1 MSNVINGYAFS
12 SSLILSEAK
21 DLTPVLASHMVPCV
35 TIGSIVRFLATLGMT
50 EQQRTGVTSLNPAMN
65 R

>member
-12 SSLILSEAK
+12 SSVILSEAK

-35 TIGSIVRFLATLGMT
+35 TVGSIVRFLRYARNDRAAAHRRH
-50 EQQRTGVTSLNPAMN
+50 ES
-65 R
+65 

>member
-1 MSNVINGYAFS
+1 MSNVTNGYAFS
-12 SSLILSEAK
+12 SLVILSEAK
-21 DLTPVLASHMVPCV
+21 DRTPVLASVPCV
-35 TIGSIVRFLATLGMT
+35 IIGSIVRFLATLGMT